1 MLFKNNFVFIYS
13 SIVKSFN
20 NTYVRLLKFNDR
32 SCFWDLKSKNMLFLE
47 SKTFKHFFES
57 TGHLEG
63 ISLPWIKRAQC
74 LLHAHIKLSGFMK
87 IIIYNVLLDLT
98 KAFFKRK
105 INHFEENIFCAFK
118 HLNQLERRKTVE
130 KEVSTWKFNDYHSR
144 WIKNCKI
151 NVHLASQ
158 NWIIN

>member
-1 MLFKNNFVFIYS
+1 MIEVAFGIWNQKTIF
-13 SIVKSFN
+13 
-20 NTYVRLLKFNDR
+20 
-32 SCFWDLKSKNMLFLE
+32 FLE

-57 TGHLEG
+57 PGHLGG
-63 ISLPWIKRAQC
+63 IWLPWIKRVQC

-87 IIIYNVLLDLT
+87 ITIYNVLLDLT
-98 KAFFKRK
+98 KAFFKRR

-118 HLNQLERRKTVE
+118 HLNQLERRNTVE
-130 KEVSTWKFNDYHSR
+130 KEESTWKFNDYHSR

-158 NWIIN
+158 NWMIN

>member
-1 MLFKNNFVFIYS
+1 MIFCQTFCKL
-13 SIVKSFN
+13 
-20 NTYVRLLKFNDR
+20 RLLKFNDR
-32 SCFWDLKSKNMLFLE
+32 SCFWDLKSKNSLFLE

-63 ISLPWIKRAQC
+63 ILLPWIKRAQC
-74 LLHAHIKLSGFMK
+74 LLHVDIKLLGFMK

-98 KAFFKRK
+98 KAFFKRR

>member
-1 MLFKNNFVFIYS
+1 MTEVAFGIWNQKTVF
-13 SIVKSFN
+13 
-20 NTYVRLLKFNDR
+20 
-32 SCFWDLKSKNMLFLE
+32 FLE

-57 TGHLEG
+57 LGHLG
-63 ISLPWIKRAQC
+63 DISLPWIKRTRC

-98 KAFFKRK
+98 KAFFKRR

-130 KEVSTWKFNDYHSR
+130 KEESAWKFNYYHSG
-144 WIKNCKI
+144 WIENCKI

>member
-1 MLFKNNFVFIYS
+1 MGFEIKKHAF
-13 SIVKSFN
+13 
-20 NTYVRLLKFNDR
+20 
-32 SCFWDLKSKNMLFLE
+32 FLE

-74 LLHAHIKLSGFMK
+74 LLHADIKLSGFMK

-98 KAFFKRK
+98 KAFFKRR

-130 KEVSTWKFNDYHSR
+130 KEISTWKFNEYHSR
-144 WIKNCKI
+144 
-151 NVHLASQ
+151 
-158 NWIIN
+158 